1 MKQLPKR
8 GPVVLWTGPGES
20 RLIAELFE
28 AKGQLVVM
36 GAFWPEADSPPAAA
50 MVDPA
55 RIMQEGNEGAPWLI
69 YAMPEDD
76 DDALWEQWAKWLKR
90 RDQEGTTREDARQN
104 AESGLDIDIKEV
116 NGDTVELR

>member
-20 RLIAELFE
+20 RLVAELFE
-28 AKGQLVVM
+28 AEGQLVVM
-36 GAFWPEADSPPAAA
+36 RAFWPEADSPPAAT

-55 RIMQEGNEGAPWLI
+55 RIEQEGNEGAPWLI
-69 YAMPEDD
+69 YAMPEDAD
-76 DDALWEQWAKWLKR
+76 PALKEQWAKWLKR
-90 RDQEGTTREDARQN
+90 RDQEGTTREDARRMAQDC
-104 AESGLDIDIKEV
+104 LDIDIKEV